1 MERDYQKAEE
11 ITKLTGLEA
20 KHFADL
26 IRAAQLV
33 YDPSMGVAGRK
44 VLVEWESFNISDAVA
59 DNLSELGKKY
69 QYASPHVPMEFVWE
83 ELNAETRSW
92 LIDFKDSLWELEE
105 VLAPLDED

>member
-26 IRAAQLV
+26 MRTAQLV
-33 YDPSMGVAGRK
+33 YDPSMGVAGRTVK
-44 VLVEWESFNISDAVA
+44 VKWETFKISDAVIE
-59 DNLSELGKKY
+59 NLSELGKKY
-69 QYASPHVPMEFVWE
+69 QYASPHVPMENIWE
-83 ELNAETRSW
+83 ELKVETRSW
-92 LIDFKDSLWELEE
+92 FIDNKEKLWELEE